1 MGLIFKICNEFYK
14 NKNIKPKDKIKIY
27 LVKGENLDEQKD

>member
-14 NKNIKPKDKIKIY
+14 NIKPKDIIKIY
-27 LVKGENLDEQKD
+27 LVKGENLNEQKD

>member
-1 MGLIFKICNEFYK
+1 MGLIFKVCNEFYK
-14 NKNIKPKDKIKIY
+14 KKNKKPKDIIKIC